1 VDWDQALA
9 ESETYIDYDD
19 EAAGED
25 EDEGVIFL
33 PPRILGQI
41 AIEEV
46 PIGAVIGAGSLHD
59 GSLEVFW
66 EGILV
71 RNPDGAFTA
80 VIRHDIVHKYWE
92 EAVGSRFYLD
102 LLHKCVLSMMDI
114 IENLKVEDI
123 DDTDDVVA
131 RIRYSFS
138 TNGERLEDVFNKAR
152 RIQDEIETPAQRVVD
167 DVTRALAR
175 SADRVLRG
183 HYAQVSDLMARVEAA
198 KSSTEKGM
206 SLEVLMAALFEQV
219 PGFVV
224 YDRNTRT
231 ETEEIDLIVLNDSR
245 DPVYLREGPLVLVEC
260 KNWTSR
266 PGRPE
271 FSLLE
276 GKMRNRY
283 SRCTMAFLVSWSG
296 FSDTTWRETIRL
308 SRDKN
313 VIVCLT
319 GSDIRRAA
327 LMGNFPEYLRQA
339 TLETLST

>member
-1 VDWDQALA
+1 M
-9 ESETYIDYDD
+9 
-19 EAAGED
+19 
-25 EDEGVIFL
+25 
-33 PPRILGQI
+33 
-41 AIEEV
+41 
-46 PIGAVIGAGSLHD
+46 PIGALIGAGSLHD

-102 LLHKCVLSMMDI
+102 LLHKCVLSMMGI
-114 IENLKVEDI
+114 IENLKVDDI
-123 DDTDDVVA
+123 DNTDDVVA
-131 RIRYSFS
+131 RIRYSFP
-138 TNGERLEDVFNKAR
+138 TTGESLEDVFDKAR

-183 HYAQVSDLMARVEAA
+183 HYARVSDLMTRVEAA

-313 VIVCLT
+313 LIVCLT
-319 GSDIRRAA
+319 GSDIRRATLA
-327 LMGNFPEYLRQA
+327 GNFPEYLRQA